1 MINHDFKSAQ
11 RCENIL
17 YLAWKVTYFS
27 VLYYLHAGLKLVVIL
42 KFITAYN
49 QEPITRSVQLPHIPI
64 TASS

>member
-11 RCENIL
+11 RCKNIL

-49 QEPITRSVQLPHIPI
+49 QGPITRSV
-64 TASS
+64 